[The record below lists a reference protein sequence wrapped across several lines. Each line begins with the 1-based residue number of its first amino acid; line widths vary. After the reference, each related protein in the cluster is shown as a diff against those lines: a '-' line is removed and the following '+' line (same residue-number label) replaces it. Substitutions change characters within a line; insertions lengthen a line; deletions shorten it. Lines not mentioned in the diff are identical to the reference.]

1 LYFGKA
7 EILGKGDANL
17 SANISDLA
25 TGDGKFGRWGYN
37 YAHHTGDLS
46 AVTLPVHPEEK
57 KTRKYDDWRKALFL
71 QHDQSLTTNGD
82 IRFWACI
89 WGPQRQSI
97 WREFGATRLAFE
109 EYLLISV
116 ASELFPNDL
125 LNRERR
131 NRRGSDAQMAKALLR
146 D

>member
-1 LYFGKA
+1 M
-7 EILGKGDANL
+7 
-17 SANISDLA
+17 
-25 TGDGKFGRWGYN
+25 
-37 YAHHTGDLS
+37 
-46 AVTLPVHPEEK
+46 
-57 KTRKYDDWRKALFL
+57 
-71 QHDQSLTTNGD
+71 NGD

-97 WREFGATRLAFE
+97 WREFGAIRLAFE
-109 EYLLISV
+109 EYLLIGV

-131 NRRGSDAQMAKALLR
+131 NRRSSDAQMAKALLR